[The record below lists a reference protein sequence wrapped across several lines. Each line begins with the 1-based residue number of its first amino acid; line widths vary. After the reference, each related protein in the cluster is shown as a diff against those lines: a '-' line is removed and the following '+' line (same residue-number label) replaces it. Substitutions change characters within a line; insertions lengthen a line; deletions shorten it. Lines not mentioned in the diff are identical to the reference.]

1 MCDFEATLAGLLQ
14 RAMTCRPLQAA
25 DAEDAARL
33 VGQDPVT
40 EAFRRSGV
48 DLAAAAGE
56 RLDLFRGAS
65 VLCGA
70 RLLDVAGHEV
80 SVRLPQEE
88 LWRFYL
94 PICQALVRM
103 RPRDERRLL
112 VGIAG
117 PGASGKSVFA
127 ILLRDV
133 FNAAFGC
140 AEGSTG
146 GAADSRGV
154 AAGASGRAAICPMDG
169 FHYPNSYLDGH
180 LIADEQGRR
189 VALRAFKGSP
199 PSFDAESFVRCLRAL
214 KAEASVAVPRYD
226 RVLHDPVPGGI
237 LIGPTDGI
245 VLVEGNYVLLD
256 EGSWAAVGPLIDFS
270 LFLVQPLDA
279 VLDAMVKRHVRGGR
293 SERDAVEYVA
303 RVDRRNYEIC
313 MSTAARA
320 DLVVRRDAD
329 QCIVALEAGRRHIS
343 TNGNRDG

>member
-1 MCDFEATLAGLLQ
+1 MGDFEPTLAGLLQ
-14 RAMTCRPLQAA
+14 RAMNCQAPHAA
-25 DAEDAARL
+25 DTEAAARL
-33 VGQDPVT
+33 VGQDRVT
-40 EAFRRSGV
+40 EAFRRIGV
-48 DLAAAAGE
+48 DLTAAAGE
-56 RLDLFRGAS
+56 RLHLFRSAS
-65 VLCGA
+65 VLCRA
-70 RLLDVAGHEV
+70 RLLDVAGHDV

-88 LWRFYL
+88 LWRYYL

-103 RPRDERRLL
+103 RPRNGRRLL
-112 VGIAG
+112 VGITG

-140 AEGSTG
+140 AEGSAG
-146 GAADSRGV
+146 GAANRRQV
-154 AAGASGRAAICPMDG
+154 AADAPCRAAICPMDG
-169 FHYPNSYLDGH
+169 FHYPNSYLGSH
-180 LIADEQGRR
+180 FITDEQGRR

-199 PSFDAESFVRCLRAL
+199 PSFDAKSFVRCLRAL

-237 LIGPTDGI
+237 LIGLSDGI

-256 EGSWAAVGPLIDFS
+256 EGPWAAVGELIDFS
-270 LFLVQPLDA
+270 LFLIQPLDA

-293 SERDAVEYVA
+293 SEQDAVEYVA

-313 MSTAARA
+313 MSTAVRA

-329 QCIVALEAGRRHIS
+329 QRIVALEAGRRHIY
-343 TNGNRDG
+343 TNASSDG